1 MSNIIQLKRSAIQG
15 NTPTVGELSLGEL
28 CINTY
33 DGKLFIK
40 KDNGTESIIEVGSD
54 PWTYVKLSSDY
65 VVSTTTNSDSF
76 LRFTPSA
83 STHYVV
89 EGMLFL
95 QTAATTTGARPGIK
109 WPTGGINQNIAWV
122 TSSMSVTTFASR
134 FWGGTTTANA
144 ASTAIGGA
152 NKSFYGKIEA
162 SFVTSPYPN
171 GDFII
176 TLASE
181 VNGSVAR
188 LMTNS
193 FIRYRSI

>member
-65 VVSTTTNSDSF
+65 LVSTTTNSDSF

-89 EGMLFL
+89 EGMLSL

-134 FWGGTTTANA
+134 FWGNTTTANA
-144 ASTAIGGA
+144 ASTAIGVA
-152 NKSFYGKIEA
+152 NQSFYGKIEA
-162 SFVTSPYPN
+162 SFVTSPNPN